1 MHVNSQT
8 LLQTETHS
16 HTDTHTHSHTLTH
29 SHTHI
34 DDHADT
40 IYDTQWLFPRD
51 RIKGRGRAY
60 PDENPPD
67 SSPSYDGVQR
77 VWKKSDPATTG
88 EKDDDSGS
96 VDCGEMEL
104 RKLILE
110 REKDREKKK
119 EGDREREKETK
130 RRESKREVQR
140 KKEEENDFPSFA

>member
-1 MHVNSQT
+1 MHMHMRSQT
-8 LLQTETHS
+8 LLQTEMHS
-16 HTDTHTHSHTLTH
+16 HTLILTYTLTH

-110 REKDREKKK
+110 REKDGEKKRRVR
-119 EGDREREKETK
+119 ETEREIELERERD
-130 RRESKREVQR
+130 
-140 KKEEENDFPSFA
+140 EEERE

>member
-1 MHVNSQT
+1 MHMHVNSQT
-8 LLQTETHS
+8 LLQTEMHS
-16 HTDTHTHSHTLTH
+16 HTLRLTYTLTHTHTHIHTHTHLYTLTH

-88 EKDDDSGS
+88 EKDDD
-96 VDCGEMEL
+96 
-104 RKLILE
+104 
-110 REKDREKKK
+110 
-119 EGDREREKETK
+119 
-130 RRESKREVQR
+130 
-140 KKEEENDFPSFA
+140 N

>member
-1 MHVNSQT
+1 MHMHMHMRSQT
-8 LLQTETHS
+8 LLQTEMHS
-16 HTDTHTHSHTLTH
+16 HTLILTYTLTH

-88 EKDDDSGS
+88 EKDDD
-96 VDCGEMEL
+96 
-104 RKLILE
+104 
-110 REKDREKKK
+110 
-119 EGDREREKETK
+119 
-130 RRESKREVQR
+130 
-140 KKEEENDFPSFA
+140 N